1 MQSLTKYK
9 ESHIEGQMDK
19 KQLLAEAVKAAGE
32 QSKAKQ
38 LWVIDP
44 MIENI
49 AMAFA
54 EYVGMV
60 SVGQDGKPLLVGAI
74 KRAMD
79 AYEGFENSP
88 RAARAAF
95 VRSLLANSQEVFA
108 QQVIVETPRGDIAWM
123 PFVSSVTDFLAQYAG
138 AQVDVERQECK
149 MAEPITSTFLMTK
162 IIPASLLDQASLAE
176 LIGDPN
182 QLA

>member
-1 MQSLTKYK
+1 M
-9 ESHIEGQMDK
+9 EK

-32 QSKAKQ
+32 QSKAKH

-54 EYVGMV
+54 EYVGMQ
-60 SVGQDGKPLLVGAI
+60 SIGQDNKPLLVGATKQAI
-74 KRAMD
+74 A
-79 AYEGFENSP
+79 AYDTYEDSP

-95 VRSLLANSQEVFA
+95 VRSLLSHSQEVFA
-108 QQVIVETPRGDIAWM
+108 QQIIVETPRGAIAWM
-123 PFVSSVTDFLAQYAG
+123 PFASSVTEFLSHYPG
-138 AQVDVERQECK
+138 AEVEVERQECK
-149 MAEPITSTFLMTK
+149 IAEPITSTFLMTK
-162 IIPASLLDQASLAE
+162 IIPPSLLDQASLSE

-182 QLA
+182 QLV

>member
-1 MQSLTKYK
+1 MISKVQDAKLGN
-9 ESHIEGQMDK
+9 HMDK
-19 KQLLAEAVKAAGE
+19 KQLLAEAVRSAGE

-54 EYVGMV
+54 EYIGMI
-60 SVGQDGKPLLVGAI
+60 SKGQDGMPLLVGAI
-74 KRAMD
+74 KRALD

-88 RAARAAF
+88 RASRAAF
-95 VRSLLANSQEVFA
+95 VRSLLANSQEVFC

-123 PFVSSVTDFLAQYAG
+123 PFASSVTDFLAHYPNAT
-138 AQVDVERQECK
+138 VDVERQDCQI
-149 MAEPITSTFLMTK
+149 AEAITSTFLMTK

>member
-1 MQSLTKYK
+1 
-9 ESHIEGQMDK
+9 MDK
-19 KQLLAEAVKAAGE
+19 KQLLAEAVQAAGE

-38 LWVIDP
+38 LWVLDP

-49 AMAFA
+49 AMSFA

-60 SVGQDGKPLLVGAI
+60 SRDADGAALLVGAI

-79 AYEGFENSP
+79 AYESFENSP

-123 PFVSSVTDFLAQYAG
+123 PFVSSVTEFLGLYPG
-138 AQVDVERQECK
+138 AEVGVERQECK
-149 MAEPITSTFLMTK
+149 IAEPITSTFLMTK
-162 IIPASLLDQASLAE
+162 IIPAALLDQASLAE

>member
-1 MQSLTKYK
+1 
-9 ESHIEGQMDK
+9 MDK
-19 KQLLAEAVKAAGE
+19 KQLLAEAVKVAGE

-38 LWVIDP
+38 LWVMDS
-44 MIENI
+44 MIEDI
-49 AMAFA
+49 AMSFA

-60 SVGQDGKPLLVGAI
+60 SIDESGKPLLVGAV
-74 KRAMD
+74 KRAMA
-79 AYEGFENSP
+79 AYESYENSP

-95 VRSLLANSQEVFA
+95 VRSLLSNSQDVFA
-108 QQVIVETPRGDIAWM
+108 QQVYVVTPRGDIAWM
-123 PFVSSVTDFLAQYAG
+123 PFASSVTDFLAHYPG
-138 AQVDVERQECK
+138 AEVDVERQECK
-149 MAEPITSTFLMTK
+149 IAEPITSTFLMTK

>member
-1 MQSLTKYK
+1 
-9 ESHIEGQMDK
+9 MDK

-38 LWVIDP
+38 LWVVDP

-49 AMAFA
+49 AMTFA
-54 EYVGMV
+54 EYVGLV
-60 SVGQDGKPLLVGAI
+60 SIDQYGHPLLAAAV

-79 AYEGFENSP
+79 AYEEFEQSP

-108 QQVIVETPRGDIAWM
+108 QQVIVATPRGDIAWM
-123 PFVSSVTDFLAQYAG
+123 PFVSSVTDFLAHYPG
-138 AQVDVERQECK
+138 AEVEVERQECK
-149 MAEPITSTFLMTK
+149 IAEPITNTFLMTK
-162 IIPASLLDQASLAE
+162 IIPAALLDQASLAE

-182 QLA
+182 QLM

>member
-1 MQSLTKYK
+1 
-9 ESHIEGQMDK
+9 MDK
-19 KQLLAEAVKAAGE
+19 KQLLIEATKAAGE

-54 EYVGMV
+54 EYIGMH
-60 SVGQDGKPLLVGAI
+60 SIEQDGKPLLVCAI
-74 KRAMD
+74 KRALD
-79 AYEGFENSP
+79 AYDLYESNP

-108 QQVIVETPRGDIAWM
+108 QEVIVETPRGAIVWM
-123 PFVSSVTDFLAQYAG
+123 PFASSLTEFLALYPDAE
-138 AQVDVERQECK
+138 VEVGRQDCK
-149 MAEPITSTFLMTK
+149 IAEPITSTFLMTK

>member
-1 MQSLTKYK
+1 
-9 ESHIEGQMDK
+9 MDK

-49 AMAFA
+49 AMTFA

-60 SVGQDGKPLLVGAI
+60 SIGQDGKPLLVGAI

-79 AYEGFENSP
+79 AYEAYENSP

-108 QQVIVETPRGDIAWM
+108 QQVIVATPRGDIAWM
-123 PFVSSVTDFLAQYAG
+123 PFVSSVSDFLAHYPG
-138 AQVDVERQECK
+138 AEVDVERQECK
-149 MAEPITSTFLMTK
+149 IAEPITNTFLMTK

>member
-1 MQSLTKYK
+1 
-9 ESHIEGQMDK
+9 MDK

-38 LWVIDP
+38 LWVVDP

-49 AMAFA
+49 AMSFA

-60 SVGQDGKPLLVGAI
+60 SMGQDGKPLLAGAI

-79 AYEGFENSP
+79 AYDKYEESP

-95 VRSLLANSQEVFA
+95 VRSLLENSQEVFS
-108 QQVIVETPRGDIAWM
+108 QLVIVETPRGAIAWQ
-123 PFVSSVTDFLAQYAG
+123 PFASSVTEFLGHYPDAE
-138 AQVDVERQECK
+138 VEVERQPCQI
-149 MAEPITSTFLMTK
+149 AEPITSTFLMTK

-176 LIGDPN
+176 LIGDPQ